1 MPEMTAVV
9 REMLEA
15 PNFWML
21 GTANPDGQ
29 AQINPMWVDIEG
41 DDIVLNTAIGR
52 RKEKNLRRDPR
63 LTLAIADPNN
73 PYEYVE
79 IRGEITE
86 YIEGDEAEAGIDKL
100 AKKYIGEDVYPW
112 RTEGERRL
120 KMRVKPTFIHHLTR

>member
-41 DDIVLNTAIGR
+41 DDIILNTAIGR

-63 LTLAIADPNN
+63 LTISTHDKENA
-73 PYEYVE
+73 YENVE
-79 IRGEITE
+79 IRGKVVEF
-86 YIEGDEAEAGIDKL
+86 IEGDAAIDSINKL
-100 AKKYIGEDVYPW
+100 AKKYIGKDEYPW
-112 RTEGERRL
+112 LTPDEL
-120 KMRVKPTFIHHLTR
+120 RVKLRVEPTHVHQMVN